1 MRTNSDTSMYC
12 NLKKSIGIFILL
24 LSIQNLSAQVDTE
37 FWFAAPDLSAS
48 HFETCVKLRF
58 ISFDKPAVIT
68 VSQPANSSF
77 AKRTFNINANSSYTF
92 ELGTPQSLFSQIETK
107 AGSIVNTGLLIQSD
121 NAISAYYANTC
132 DNSEI
137 YALKGRNALGTN
149 FIVPTQYEYDN
160 STGYGGGS
168 SVEIVATRDGTTVT
182 IVPAQACVGHPK
194 DVAFTITL
202 NKGQAYALK
211 ASGIKAADHLFNTVI
226 SSDKPVAVNYTD
238 DSVAGPGA
246 DLIGDQLVPVN
257 MAGTAYIAVKSNG
270 NSEKLYLFP
279 TVDNTNVYVKSTLFT
294 TFDLGG
300 KAVVNLTDSATYI
313 YADKPVIALQ
323 VTSKGNELGAA
334 ILPSIDC
341 TGSREIAYKSAQ
353 SADPVVSVITKTENI
368 GNFYVNGNQFFLS
381 SVFFRTVPGNPDWS
395 YAVRT
400 LGSSGVLRI
409 VNTKGE
415 FHMGVF
421 DNPGNTCSF
430 GYFSNYNVVPLVG
443 GSNKFY
449 YTEGESAT
457 LSLSDTSSLNN
468 INWSGPGGYNET
480 GGEIQIDNV
489 EQEHSGVY
497 VVTANHTDGCEIS
510 PDTIILNVLKRG
522 DADSLE
528 ICYGNQLTLRSSGY
542 SPYQWSSSDLG
553 SNQTAEVSPLQNT
566 SYQVKS
572 YKPGYNHVLNGDFS
586 AGNQFFE
593 SEYINSAG
601 VLTQEGTYAIG
612 SNLSTYITGSSSSYD
627 HSNGDESGSQLIAL
641 SRTGSSVVWRQSVRH
656 LNPGFTYLFSGWITG
671 DNQTRFRLK
680 VAGNSLSE
688 SPAQQSDTVWTEI
701 VHQWVCDSETAEL
714 IIETYAQSN
723 DAVFR
728 LDDLQFGQLF
738 MVEDSFYVQV
748 RDSLQPEITGLP
760 YICQGETVLGVSE
773 SYDSYEW
780 NTGAT
785 SPTIRVST
793 AGDYHVRV
801 TRGDCKG
808 TGYLS
813 VEPSPLVKLTVPA
826 ITETCPDNLNLGIS
840 YNVISGEA
848 GSYSVRYDA
857 YSKSAG
863 FEDIV
868 NAPVTVGGLFSLNL
882 PVNVRPDI
890 YRGLLSVSEK
900 YCGQLSEYEIELR
913 VNYSSDILTQRWN
926 DVIGVKNSDYNGGY
940 EFSNYQWYHNGSLLE
955 GETRSYIHVPTGF
968 VSGDIYS
975 VELTRIDGVKLKNCD
990 FSPELLPSQQMQRT
1004 SFKRGEKMTLVGDYK
1019 GRVVI
1024 RNFTGTIISVQNIS
1038 APNTEIT
1045 IPYVSGIYILYLQT
1059 DSDDKT
1065 IKLIVR

>member
-1 MRTNSDTSMYC
+1 MYC
-12 NLKKSIGIFILL
+12 NLKRSIGIFFLFV
-24 LSIQNLSAQVDTE
+24 SIHCLNAQVDTE

-107 AGSIVNTGLLIQSD
+107 AGSIMNTGLLIQSD

-194 DVAFTITL
+194 GIAFTINL

-211 ASGIKAADHLFNTVI
+211 ASGTKAADHLFNTIVQ
-226 SSDKPVAVNYTD
+226 SDKPVAVNYTD

-279 TVDNTNVYVKSTLFT
+279 TADNTNVYVKSTLFT
-294 TFDLGG
+294 TFDVGG

-313 YADKPVIALQ
+313 YADKPVITLQ

-334 ILPSIDC
+334 ILPSIYC

-368 GNFYVNGNQFFLS
+368 GDFYVNGNQFFLS

-400 LGSSGVLRI
+400 LGSAGVLRI

-421 DNPGNTCSF
+421 DNPGNTCSY
-430 GYFSNYNVVPLVG
+430 GYFSNYNVVPLTGV
-443 GSNKFY
+443 SNRFSY
-449 YTEGESAT
+449 FEGEQAV

-468 INWSGPGGYNET
+468 IIWTGPEGYHGSGGT
-480 GGEIQIDNV
+480 ISIDNV
-489 EQEHSGVY
+489 QQKNSGAY
-497 VVTANHTDGCEIS
+497 IVTASHTDGCEIS
-510 PDTIILNVLKRG
+510 PDTMILNVLKRG
-522 DADSLE
+522 NIDSLE
-528 ICYGNQLTLRSSGY
+528 LCYGNRQTLRSSGY
-542 SPYQWSSSDLG
+542 GPYEWTPTNLG
-553 SNQTAEVSPLQNT
+553 LNQTAEVSPLLNT

-572 YKPGYNHVLNGDFS
+572 YKPGYNHILNGDFS
-586 AGNQFFE
+586 SGNQFF
-593 SEYINSAG
+593 SSDYSYSSG
-601 VLTQEGTYAIG
+601 FLTQGGSYAIG
-612 SNLSTYITGSSSSYD
+612 SNLSTYISGSSTSYD
-627 HSNGDESGSQLIAL
+627 HSSGDASGSQFISQGL
-641 SRTGSSVVWRQSVRH
+641 TGSSVVWRQSVRH
-656 LNPGFTYLFSGWITG
+656 LNPGFTYVFSGWATG
-671 DNQTRFRLK
+671 NEQTRFRLK
-680 VAGNSLSE
+680 VSGSTVSE
-688 SPAQQSDTVWTEI
+688 SASQEAGSSWTEI
-701 VHQWVCDSETAEL
+701 VHQWVCDSETADL
-714 IIETYAQSN
+714 IIEADVQSN

-760 YICQGETVLGVSE
+760 YICQGETILGVSE
-773 SYDSYEW
+773 KYDSYEW
-780 NTGAT
+780 NTGST
-785 SPTIRVST
+785 SSTIKVT
-793 AGDYHVRV
+793 TGGDYWVRV
-801 TRGDCKG
+801 TRGDCRG
-808 TGYLS
+808 TGY
-813 VEPSPLVKLTVPA
+813 VIVNPSPEVKLTVPA
-826 ITETCPDNLNLGIS
+826 IVETCPENKSLGIS
-840 YNVISGEA
+840 YSIISGEA
-848 GSYSVRYDA
+848 GSYNVYYDA

-868 NAPVTVGGLFSLNL
+868 DAPVTGLGIFSLNL
-882 PVNVRPDI
+882 PQNVRSDI

-900 YCGQLSEYEIELR
+900 NCGRISEYAIELR

-926 DVIGVKNSDYNGGY
+926 DVIGVKNRDYNGGY
-940 EFSNYQWYHNGSLLE
+940 EFSNYQWYQNGSMLN
-955 GETRSYIHVPTGF
+955 GETRSYIYVPAGF
-968 VSGDIYS
+968 VTGDVYS
-975 VELTRIDGVKLKNCD
+975 VELTRISDGVKLKSCD
-990 FSPELLPSQQMQRT
+990 FSPEVLPSQQIQRT
-1004 SFKRGEKMTLVGDYK
+1004 SFQGGERMILEGKYN
-1019 GRVVI
+1019 GRVII
-1024 RNFTGTIISVQNIS
+1024 RNLTGTIISVQNIS
-1038 APNTEIT
+1038 AVNNEIT
-1045 IPYVSGIYILYLQT
+1045 MPFVSGIYLLNIQT
-1059 DSDDKT
+1059 GFEDKT
-1065 IKLIVR
+1065 IKVIIR